1 MTKQE
6 VKLLCSDVSLASRHQ
21 IQSSYFSQRQPE
33 SRRKWAQNQILELD
47 GNRFFNAVKDELS
60 GEFSGEETNLKY
72 WANQPQREKQI
83 SSSPPPH
90 SPKFRRNLKFLYHR
104 AQSTAIYES
113 NRAKKC
119 ECVFNIPPLSASHIE
134 TTLRTASPTIIMPFL
149 HSGCLDK

>member
-33 SRRKWAQNQILELD
+33 GRRKWAQNQMLELD
-47 GNRFFNAVKDELS
+47 GNRFFNAVWDELS
-60 GEFSGEETNLKY
+60 GEFSGEGKYFKY
-72 WANQPQREKQI
+72 WANQPQREKQKI
-83 SSSPPPH
+83 ASLPE
-90 SPKFRRNLKFLYHR
+90 FRRNEILNFFTMKR
-104 AQSTAIYES
+104 
-113 NRAKKC
+113 NRQQFMNQIGPKC

-134 TTLRTASPTIIMPFL
+134 TTLRTPASPTIIMPFF